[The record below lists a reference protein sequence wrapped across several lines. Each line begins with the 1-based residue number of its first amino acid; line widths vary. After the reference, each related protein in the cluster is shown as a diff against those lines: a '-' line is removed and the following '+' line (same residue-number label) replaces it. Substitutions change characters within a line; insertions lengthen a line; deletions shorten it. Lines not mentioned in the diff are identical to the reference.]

1 MCGRF
6 ARKATIDE
14 IQQAF
19 AVDAV
24 KTDLAPSY
32 NIAPTQAVA
41 VIVQSPKG
49 KRGLVQLKWGLIP
62 HWSKDPG
69 IASKLIN
76 ARSESAFEKPS
87 FKESWRKRRC
97 LIIANGF
104 YEWQKGSKT
113 PLYVRFTD
121 QSLVA
126 FAGLYDFWQASP
138 ETEKIASC
146 TILTTQ
152 ANAKISQFHERMP
165 VVLNPEQI
173 SLWLDPY
180 QQDLALLQSLMNI
193 HAAELTEYYPVSSEV
208 NKVSFNQPEALIPV
222 AV

>member
-6 ARKATIDE
+6 ARQATIDE

-19 AVDAV
+19 ELDAI

-41 VIVQSPKG
+41 AIVQSPKG
-49 KRGLVQLKWGLIP
+49 KRGLVELKWGLIP
-62 HWSKDPG
+62 YWSKDPS

-87 FKESWRKRRC
+87 FKEPWRKRRC
-97 LIIANGF
+97 LILANGF

-113 PLYVRFTD
+113 PLYVHFKD
-121 QSLVA
+121 QALVA
-126 FAGLYDFWQASP
+126 FAGLYDFWQGSP
-138 ETEKIASC
+138 DSEKIATC

-165 VVLNPEQI
+165 VVLSPEEI
-173 SLWLDPY
+173 PIWLDTY
-180 QQDLALLQSLMNI
+180 QQDLARLQSLMHM
-193 HAAELTEYYPVSSEV
+193 HAAEQTEFYPVSSEV
-208 NKVSFNQPEALIPV
+208 NKVSFNQAEALLPV
-222 AV
+222 VV